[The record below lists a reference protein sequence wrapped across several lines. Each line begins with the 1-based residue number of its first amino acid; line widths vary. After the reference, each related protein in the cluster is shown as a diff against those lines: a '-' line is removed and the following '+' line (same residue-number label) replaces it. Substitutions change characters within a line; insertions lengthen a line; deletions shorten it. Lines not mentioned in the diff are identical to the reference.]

1 MNFTKGSSSHTGRRL
16 RPPSRSVVAAHSS
29 KNVNK
34 PFFSARIVDHV
45 QSFQL
50 STGERNGA

>member
-1 MNFTKGSSSHTGRRL
+1 MNFTKGSLSLTRRRHAL
-16 RPPSRSVVAAHSS
+16 LGSVVAPHSP

-34 PFFSARIVDHV
+34 PFLSARIVDRV
-45 QSFQL
+45 QSVQL